1 MDGVWMKPKPKV
13 YFVLVWISHLN
24 DMVTGGQKKE
34 YTESA
39 EKIKYT
45 MRKVTPE

>member
-1 MDGVWMKPKPKV
+1 MKPKPKV

-24 DMVTGGQKKE
+24 DMVTGGQKKK

-39 EKIKYT
+39 EKIKYI
-45 MRKVTPE
+45 

>member
-1 MDGVWMKPKPKV
+1 MKPNV
-13 YFVLVWISHLN
+13 YFVWVCISHLD

-39 EKIKYT
+39 EKIKYI
-45 MRKVTPE
+45 